1 MRRGGVQERG
11 RAGDDFNP
19 RTPCGVR
26 PCPPTSPVGPNC
38 ISIHAPRAGCDR
50 LPCMPP
56 QSAAGISIHAP
67 RAGCDPGERSHSGPH
82 LYFNPRTPCGV
93 RRNRSSRP
101 DPPLEFQSTHPV
113 RGATL
118 CTTATR
124 QGCTRFQSTHP
135 VRGATA
141 ASLTE
146 QIEAAIS
153 IHAPRAGCDVRPGLC
168 PDLCKDF
175 NPRTPCGVR
184 HGDGDRHGH
193 PADFNPRTPC
203 GVRRA
208 GRPRWQVQAHISI
221 HAPRAG
227 CDLTQSHHQHRH
239 RHFNPRTPC
248 GVRPSVRTR
257 CSRCR
262 RISIHA
268 PRAGCD
274 NRMMLCG
281 SSWLNFNPR
290 TPCGVRPLRFAA
302 AGTTLYFNPRTP
314 CGVRPCTIKRCFMT
328 FEISIHAP
336 RAGCDRNSSK
346 NCQQWSTFQ
355 STHPVRGATG
365 NDFSAAYLRCDFNP
379 RTPCGVRLRCM
390 ISCASWI

>member
-1 MRRGGVQERG
+1 M
-11 RAGDDFNP
+11 
-19 RTPCGVR
+19 
-26 PCPPTSPVGPNC
+26 
-38 ISIHAPRAGCDR
+38 
-50 LPCMPP
+50 
-56 QSAAGISIHAP
+56 
-67 RAGCDPGERSHSGPH
+67 
-82 LYFNPRTPCGV
+82 
-93 RRNRSSRP
+93 RP
-101 DPPLEFQSTHPV
+101 DRTGVVAL
-113 RGATL
+113 L
-118 CTTATR
+118 C
-124 QGCTRFQSTHP
+124 
-135 VRGATA
+135 
-141 ASLTE
+141 
-146 QIEAAIS
+146 IS

-314 CGVRPCTIKRCFMT
+314 CGVRLNTST
-328 FEISIHAP
+328 TVVDGEI
-336 RAGCDRNSSK
+336 
-346 NCQQWSTFQ
+346 FQ
-355 STHPVRGATG
+355 STHPVRGATC
-365 NDFSAAYLRCDFNP
+365 RCCSDD
-379 RTPCGVRLRCM
+379 R
-390 ISCASWI
+390 